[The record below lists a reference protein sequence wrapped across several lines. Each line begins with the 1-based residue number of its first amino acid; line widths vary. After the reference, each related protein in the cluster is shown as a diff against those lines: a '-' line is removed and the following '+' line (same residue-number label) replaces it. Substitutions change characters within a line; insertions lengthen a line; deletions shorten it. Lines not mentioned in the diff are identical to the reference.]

1 MLPTWTPKREAE
13 TYGPA
18 VAVLPGVT
26 SGGTLLV
33 AFTLMALGF
42 EYFWVAFVLG
52 FGVVLPTALGLVAVT
67 GRRETDESESGIEPQ
82 TGTQGDDET
91 ALTTLRR
98 RYAEGK
104 LSDSEFERRV
114 ERLLETDL
122 PEDSS

>member
-1 MLPTWTPKREAE
+1 
-13 TYGPA
+13 
-18 VAVLPGVT
+18 
-26 SGGTLLV
+26 
-33 AFTLMALGF
+33 MALGF